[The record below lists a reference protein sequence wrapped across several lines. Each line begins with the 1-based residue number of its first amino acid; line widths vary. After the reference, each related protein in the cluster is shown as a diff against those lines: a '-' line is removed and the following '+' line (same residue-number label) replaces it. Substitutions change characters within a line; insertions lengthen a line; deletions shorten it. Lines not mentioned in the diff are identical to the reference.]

1 MIQKFVDRFIAAE
14 ADVRDCFA
22 SNAPSSYEGIVEV
35 VVDAIFDADDGSP
48 HPKRIHTINDGDYQG
63 TLLFVI
69 GADGYQPSDYWFVKV
84 GYGSCSGCDT
94 LQAIQDGIWIAEGD
108 TAIDDYWTLALHI
121 VQGLTAMQDY

>member
-69 GADGYQPSDYWFVKV
+69 GAIGYQPSDYWFVKV
-84 GYGSCSGCDT
+84 GYGSCSVCDT
-94 LQAIQDGIWIAEGD
+94 LQAIRGYSGD
-108 TAIDDYWTLALHI
+108 PLTPGQIDDYWTLALHI
-121 VQGLTAMQDY
+121 VQGLTAMQD